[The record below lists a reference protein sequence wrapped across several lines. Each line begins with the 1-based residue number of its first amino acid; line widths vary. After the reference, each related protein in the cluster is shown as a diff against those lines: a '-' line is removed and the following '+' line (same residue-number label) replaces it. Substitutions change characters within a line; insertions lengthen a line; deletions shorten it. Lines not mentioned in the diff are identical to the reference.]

1 MGTEGEA
8 GISSSVGLIR
18 SEVFVFR
25 LSWLGFLF
33 IAGIVGLMNVEGDDG
48 SDNSD
53 EESELKGGWMDRP
66 FMFFGRLG
74 AGDVIGLSRLGAL
87 SDIVRLA
94 MPDKPA
100 KGVGAKDERGIR
112 LTGESG
118 DEDGE
123 GSDRSDESVHDTVV
137 VGEDSADSVVCV
149 DVLSWCLWAESDGKV
164 GGLSSGCEF
173 PGNFVASIPIT
184 SLASRTVTRFWSIES
199 FSKSNTD
206 MNEGI

>member
-1 MGTEGEA
+1 MGGTWSVGTEGEL
-8 GISSSVGLIR
+8 GISSNVGLIR
-18 SEVFVFR
+18 SEEFVFR

-33 IAGIVGLMNVEGDDG
+33 MAGIAGLMKEGDEG

-74 AGDVIGLSRLGAL
+74 VGDVIGRARLGGL
-87 SDIVRLA
+87 SDMVRLA

-123 GSDRSDESVHDTVV
+123 GSERSEESVHDTVV
-137 VGEDSADSVVCV
+137 VGEDSADSV
-149 DVLSWCLWAESDGKV
+149 A
-164 GGLSSGCEF
+164 
-173 PGNFVASIPIT
+173 
-184 SLASRTVTRFWSIES
+184 
-199 FSKSNTD
+199 
-206 MNEGI
+206 